1 MIGQCLINH
10 GLWVEVKL
18 VAGCDSRTFGQ
29 RVLVSPTRGEG
40 ALWVCPKTIRLK
52 DMSKVLGIKGFRR
65 LLKNNQIPAR
75 VIQ

>member
-1 MIGQCLINH
+1 MTGLCLINH
-10 GLWVEVKL
+10 RMWVEINL
-18 VAGCDSRTFGQ
+18 VAGCDSCTFGQ
-29 RVLVSPTRGEG
+29 RVLVSPTHGEG
-40 ALWVCPKTIRLK
+40 MLWVCPKTIRLK